1 MRKGTVK
8 TRRIRR
14 AAVAVGLAASL
25 ACAAASAAP
34 SGDAM
39 RAPRLRDVRIGSV
52 PGVKLAAFVRARMQ
66 GAFAQKEIF
75 GEARRAFETRDDD
88 VRGHGGLW
96 RGEFWGKLMLGTA
109 RVADYLQD
117 PALLAFVQEECR
129 RLMALQ
135 DADGYLGSY
144 RDKELVSITD
154 PALTTKVYGWLP
166 CWNLW
171 NRKYTI
177 WGMLAAYK
185 ATGDRAILD
194 SVVRQADQWIDMMH
208 RRGLRLHETGTPGF
222 NGMPSMSVL
231 KPLLL
236 LHAETGERK
245 YLDYAAEMLPDW
257 DREDGACPNFFRNAG
272 SGKDLAD
279 WYPEPWA
286 WAKGYELMSCL
297 DGLLEYRRVTGDAR
311 SLETVAVLRDNLATS
326 EANPFGGVGYG
337 DKFVHAAQ
345 RLNALS
351 ELCDAIHWIRL
362 NLDLFEITGDGRYMD
377 AVETAYLNN
386 FLPGVF
392 RRGDYGA
399 FFVRGQGRHEFEC
412 VCGYAYNHCCVNNMA
427 RTWMDVAEGTVTR
440 DRAGTFHVNLYQDA
454 SVTLDGV
461 RFGIS
466 GDYPVGNDVTVRL
479 SEKAP
484 VEFRRPSWCKKMDV
498 EPLSDDGKAYRL
510 TFAMPARLVER
521 DLPPEKPIGK
531 DRLAWWAEMRYTAAM
546 DGKKGR
552 DVRRLYLKTA
562 AATLW
567 RGPLLLAKAKRVGD
581 TEAEIFP
588 GRTVNLKGAS
598 VTLAPCG
605 KAEAA
610 AWGVW
615 GAWTATLAVPGEEPV
630 RVKVCDFQSAGDDP
644 RGEEANAFSIWF

>member
-1 MRKGTVK
+1 MKMK
-8 TRRIRR
+8 TIRW
-14 AAVAVGLAASL
+14 AAIGLMASL
-25 ACAAASAAP
+25 TSVAA

-39 RAPRLRDVRIGSV
+39 RTPRLRDVWLGSV
-52 PGVKLAAFVRARMQ
+52 PGAKLAAFARARMQ
-66 GAFAQKEIF
+66 SPFAQKEIF

-88 VRGHGGLW
+88 ILGYGGLW
-96 RGEFWGKLMLGTA
+96 RGEFWGKLMLSTA
-109 RVADYLQD
+109 RVADYQQD
-117 PALLAFVQEECR
+117 PALLAFVREECH

-154 PALTTKVYGWLP
+154 PARTMKLYGWYP
-166 CWNLW
+166 VWNLW
-171 NRKYTI
+171 NRKYAI

-185 ATGDRAILD
+185 ATGDKSILD
-194 SVVRQADQWIDMMH
+194 SAVRQMDQWIGMLR
-208 RRGLRLHETGTPGF
+208 RRGLRLHDTGTLGM
-222 NGMPSMSVL
+222 NGLPSMSVL

-236 LHAETGERK
+236 LHAETGDRK

-257 DREDGACPNFFRNAG
+257 DREDGASPNFFRNAAN
-272 SGKDLAD
+272 GKALAD
-279 WYPEPWA
+279 WYPKPWD
-286 WAKGYELMSCL
+286 WAKCYELMSCL
-297 DGLLEYRRVTGDAR
+297 DGLLEYRRATGDTR
-311 SLETVAVLRDNLATS
+311 CLETVAAIRDNLAAS

-337 DKFVHAAQ
+337 DKFIHAAK

-351 ELCDAIHWIRL
+351 EVCDAIHWIRL

-377 AVETAYLNN
+377 SVETAYLNN

-399 FFVRGQGRHEFEC
+399 FFVRGQCRHENQYQ
-412 VCGYAYNHCCVNNMA
+412 CGFAYNHCCVNNMA

-440 DRAGTFHVNLYQDA
+440 DRAGTFHVNLYPDA
-454 SVTLDGV
+454 TVTLDGV
-461 RFGIS
+461 RFEIT
-466 GDYPVGNDVTVRL
+466 GDYPVGNVVTVML

-484 VEFRRPSWCKKMDV
+484 VAFRKPGWCRQMDV

-521 DLPPEKPIGK
+521 DLPPERPTGE
-531 DRLAWWAEMRYTAAM
+531 DRLAWWAETRYTDGW
-546 DGKKGR
+546 DGKKGW
-552 DVRRLYLKTA
+552 DVRRRYLKTA

-581 TEAEIFP
+581 TEAEIFSD
-588 GRTVNLKGAS
+588 RTVNLKGAS
-598 VTLAPCG
+598 VALDPCG
-605 KAEAA
+605 KAKAES
-610 AWGVW
+610 WGVW
-615 GAWTATLAVPGEEPV
+615 GAWTATFAVPGEAPV

-644 RGEEANAFSIWF
+644 RGEEADAFSIWF